1 MNFFKRAILS
11 FLALL
16 MFTTSSCFA
25 VDIHRCGDEVKSRSF
40 FSQAESC
47 EKMSKRLL
55 EANEELPE
63 CCKQYAKEKN
73 KSSNSKSDYKKK
85 PCCVN
90 ESFSYKHEANK
101 SGDLVLV
108 LAPSLDIDLP
118 EFFAIVKEEFPA
130 EIIVP
135 SIISSPPDPYQI
147 EDIQTLFQ
155 VFII

>member
-1 MNFFKRAILS
+1 MNFFKRALLS

-40 FSQAESC
+40 FSKAESC
-47 EKMSKRLL
+47 EQMTKRLL
-55 EANEELPE
+55 EADEELPE
-63 CCKQYAKEKN
+63 CCKQYALQKK
-73 KSSNSKSDYKKK
+73 KTSNSKSDYKKK

-101 SGDLVLV
+101 SGDVVLV
-108 LAPSLDIDLP
+108 LAPTLDLDLP
-118 EFFAIVKEEFPA
+118 EFFTIVKEELPVG
-130 EIIVP
+130 IIVP
-135 SIISSPPDPYQI
+135 SVISSPPDPYQI
-147 EDIQTLFQ
+147 KDIHTLFQ